1 MGLTASLIA
10 ADVRV
15 TPGQEAV
22 SPVQVRNTGP
32 VVDQFT
38 AEVLGPAA
46 RWTVVEPPVLNLFP
60 GDVGEVL
67 VRFQPPRSP
76 EALAGAVPFGVRFT
90 SAEDPQ
96 ASWVEEG
103 TVNVEPFTD
112 MRAVLRP
119 TTSKGRRRGK
129 HQLDVE
135 NLGNIPLDTEIQ
147 PTDPENRLR
156 FKLNRPRFMALAG
169 TSTLVRIV
177 AVPRKRFMRGPD
189 KNNPFQVLVVPGG
202 APELGAD
209 GASVVSAPAQPINV
223 DGSFLQRSLL
233 PRWLVPAL
241 IALLAL
247 AIIAAGLWFALLK
260 PTIKSLAKE
269 QAAVQNSAAAA
280 NAEQAKQQAQQAQ
293 QKADQAAS
301 AAAAAANPGA
311 SAGAAGNGN
320 GSTGTGGAND
330 PNALNQPVDF
340 RIQSTAPARTDGGF
354 NLFTFPGQANKP
366 LDITDLQL
374 QNPFGDSGIIELR
387 RGNTT
392 VWLRFGLDN
401 FRDYDDHF
409 VVPIHFNKGDVLTF
423 AVSCKAPGPG
433 RTQCTPAVSIS
444 GRTTKS

>member
-1 MGLTASLIA
+1 M
-10 ADVRV
+10 
-15 TPGQEAV
+15 

-32 VVDQFT
+32 VVDQFR

-46 RWTVVEPPVLNLFP
+46 RWTVVEPPVLNLYP
-60 GDVGEVL
+60 GDVAQEWL

-76 EALAGAVPFGVRFT
+76 EALAGPVPFGVRFT

-112 MRAVLRP
+112 VRAILRP

-135 NLGNIPLDTEIQ
+135 NLGNTPLDTEVQ
-147 PTDPENRLR
+147 LADPDNQLG

-169 TSTLVRIV
+169 TSTLVRI
-177 AVPRKRFMRGPD
+177 AAIPRKRFMRGPD
-189 KNNPFQVLVVPGG
+189 KNNPFQVLVVPGV
-202 APELGAD
+202 APELAPD
-209 GASVVSAPAQPINV
+209 GASVVPAPAAQPISV
-223 DGSFLQRSLL
+223 EGSFLQRALV

-269 QAAVQNSAAAA
+269 QAAQQNAVAAA
-280 NAEQAKQQAQQAQ
+280 NAQQAKDQAAQAQK
-293 QKADQAAS
+293 KADEAAS
-301 AAAAAANPGA
+301 AAAAAANPSA
-311 SAGAAGNGN
+311 SAGANGGN
-320 GSTGTGGAND
+320 GSGTGTGAND
-330 PNALNQPVDF
+330 PNALNLPVDF
-340 RIQSTAPARTDGGF
+340 RIQATAPTRTDGGF
-354 NLFTFPGQANKP
+354 NLFTFSGQANKP

-444 GRTTKS
+444 GRTTKG

>member
-38 AEVLGPAA
+38 VEVLGPAA

-76 EALAGAVPFGVRFT
+76 EALAGPVPFGVRFT

-112 MRAVLRP
+112 LRAILRP

-135 NLGNIPLDTEIQ
+135 NLGNIPLDTQIQ
-147 PTDPENRLR
+147 PTDPDNQLR

-189 KNNPFQVLVVPGG
+189 KNNPFQVLVLTGG
-202 APELGAD
+202 APELGPD
-209 GASVVSAPAQPINV
+209 GASVVPAPAEPISVN
-223 DGSFLQRSLL
+223 GSFLQRSLL

-269 QAAVQNSAAAA
+269 QAAAQNSAAAA
-280 NAEQAKQQAQQAQ
+280 NAADAKQQAQQAQ

-301 AAAAAANPGA
+301 AAAAAANPSA
-311 SAGAAGNGN
+311 SAGAGGD
-320 GSTGTGGAND
+320 GTGPGGAND
-330 PNALNQPVDF
+330 PNALNQPIDF
-340 RIQSTAPARTDGGF
+340 RIQATAPTRTDGGF
-354 NLFTFPGQANKP
+354 NTFTFPGQANKP